1 MMGRVDMRETVLGGC
16 EPLFKRKQVYEII
29 IPLILEQ
36 VFMAAI
42 GMFDVIMVSGI
53 GEEAISAVSLVDFI
67 NQLVTSVLT
76 ALSTGG
82 AIVCSQYL
90 GRNHRRDAEEA
101 VQHLV
106 MLVVF
111 AGSAVMLV
119 AFLGNYLLLRLIYG
133 AIDGSVMGKARVYFA
148 LSGFSYP
155 FVALFCCSAAVMRTL
170 GYTKLSFHTSLVMN
184 LLNIVMNALFIY
196 GFGWGVFG
204 AGLASLLSRMVIS
217 LALFSMVFRAQDLLK
232 IQPVFKWRLKRD
244 TTVSILNFAIPTSLE
259 SSVFYIGRLL
269 VQGVV
274 TGFGTSA
281 IAANAVA
288 LTVTEFLHMPGAGI
302 GIGMI
307 TIVGRCIGADEKVQA
322 REYANRLIRLTYL
335 LQGICCAG
343 SMILAGQITGLYH
356 LTAQT
361 KELAVMMLLTHG
373 VICAIFWPM
382 GFTTAN
388 ALKAA
393 GDVRFTMMMSIA
405 SMWCFR
411 VGGSYLFVRLFPSL
425 GVLNVWLA
433 MYCDWIARAC
443 ICLWRFRGSV
453 WLEKKVRMRD

>member
-1 MMGRVDMRETVLGGC
+1 MMDMKEVGRK
-16 EPLFKRKQVYEII
+16 PLFQQKQVYEII

-67 NQLVTSVLT
+67 SQLVTSVLT

-82 AIVCSQYL
+82 AIVCSQFI
-90 GRNHRRDAEEA
+90 GRDNRRDAEEA
-101 VQHLV
+101 VQHLL
-106 MLVVF
+106 MLVVLS
-111 AGSAVMLV
+111 GLIVMAVAL
-119 AFLGNYLLLRLIYG
+119 LGNRWLLEVIYG
-133 AIDGSVMGKARVYFA
+133 KIDGNVMGKARIYFA
-148 LSGFSYP
+148 LSGMSYP

-184 LLNIVMNALFIY
+184 LMNIVMNALFIF
-196 GFGWGVFG
+196 GFHWGVFG
-204 AGLASLLSRMVIS
+204 AGLASMLSRMIIS
-217 LALFSMVFRAQDLLK
+217 LVLFYMIFHTQNMLN
-232 IQPVFKWRLKRD
+232 IQAPSQWRLRRY
-244 TTVSILNFAIPTSLE
+244 TTRSILSFAIPTSLE

-307 TIVGRCIGADEKVQA
+307 TIVGRCIGAEEKQQA
-322 REYANRLIRLTYL
+322 RAYAKQLIVLTYL
-335 LQGICCAG
+335 IQGICCVG
-343 SMILAGQITGLYH
+343 SMALAVPITGWYH
-356 LTAQT
+356 LTEQT
-361 KELAVMMLLTHG
+361 KELAVVMLLTHG
-373 VICAIFWPM
+373 VACTVFWPM

-393 GDVRFTMMMSIA
+393 GDVKFTMMMSIA

-411 VGGSYLFVRLFPSL
+411 VGGSYFFVQLFPDL
-425 GVLNVWLA
+425 GVLNVWAA
-433 MYCDWIARAC
+433 MYCDWIARAL
-443 ICLWRFRGSV
+443 ICFWRYRKDT
-453 WLEKKVRMRD
+453 WLDKKIQGHT

>member
-1 MMGRVDMRETVLGGC
+1 MIDMGEIMPGKS
-16 EPLFKRKQVYEII
+16 EPLFKRKQVYELIV
-29 IPLILEQ
+29 PLILEQ
-36 VFMAAI
+36 VLMAAI

-82 AIVCSQYL
+82 AIVCSQCL
-90 GRNHRRDAEEA
+90 GRNSRRDAEEA

-106 MLVVF
+106 MLVALAGSIAMTVAF
-111 AGSAVMLV
+111 AG
-119 AFLGNYLLLRLIYG
+119 NRWLLQVVYG
-133 AIDGSVMGKARVYFA
+133 AIDGNVMGKARIYFA

-184 LLNIVMNALFIY
+184 LMNIVMNALFIY
-196 GFGWGVFG
+196 GFHWGVTG
-204 AGLASLLSRMVIS
+204 AGLASLLSRMCIS
-217 LALFSMVFRAQDLLK
+217 LVLFSMIFRRQDMLKVPSVFQ
-232 IQPVFKWRLKRD
+232 WRLKRF
-244 TTVSILNFAIPTSLE
+244 TAVSILNFAIPTSLE

-307 TIVGRCIGADEKVQA
+307 TIVGRCIGADQKKQA
-322 REYANRLIRLTYL
+322 REYAVRLIRLTYL
-335 LQGICCAG
+335 LQGVCCAF
-343 SMILAGQITGLYH
+343 SMILSGQITGLYH

-361 KELAVMMLLTHG
+361 KELAVLMLLTHG
-373 VICAIFWPM
+373 VICMVFWPM

-393 GDVRFTMMMSIA
+393 GDVRFTMAMSIA

-411 VGGSYLFVRLFPSL
+411 VGGSYLFVRMFPAL

-443 ICLWRFRGSV
+443 ICLWRFRGSR
-453 WLEKKVRMRD
+453 WLDKKVRMRH

>member
-1 MMGRVDMRETVLGGC
+1 MMGMKEVGGK
-16 EPLFKRKQVYEII
+16 PLFQQKQVYEII

-67 NQLVTSVLT
+67 SQLVTSVLT

-82 AIVCSQYL
+82 AIVCSQFI
-90 GRNHRRDAEEA
+90 GRDNRRDAEEA
-101 VQHLV
+101 VQHLL
-106 MLVVF
+106 MLVVLS
-111 AGSAVMLV
+111 GLIVMAVAL
-119 AFLGNYLLLRLIYG
+119 LGNRWLLEVIYG
-133 AIDGSVMGKARVYFA
+133 KIDGNVMGKARIYFA
-148 LSGFSYP
+148 LSGMSYP

-184 LLNIVMNALFIY
+184 LMNIVMNALFIF
-196 GFGWGVFG
+196 GFHWGVFG
-204 AGLASLLSRMVIS
+204 AGLASMLSRMIIS
-217 LALFSMVFRAQDLLK
+217 LVLFYMIFHTQNMLN
-232 IQPVFKWRLKRD
+232 IQAPSQWRLRRY
-244 TTVSILNFAIPTSLE
+244 TTRSILSFAIPTSLE

-307 TIVGRCIGADEKVQA
+307 TIVGRCIGAEEKQQA
-322 REYANRLIRLTYL
+322 RAYAKQLIVLTYL
-335 LQGICCAG
+335 IQGICCVG
-343 SMILAGQITGLYH
+343 SMALAVPITGWYH
-356 LTAQT
+356 LTEQT
-361 KELAVMMLLTHG
+361 KELAVVMLLTHG
-373 VICAIFWPM
+373 VVCTVFWPM

-393 GDVRFTMMMSIA
+393 GDVKFTMMMSIA

-411 VGGSYLFVRLFPSL
+411 VGGSYLFVQLFPDL
-425 GVLNVWLA
+425 GVLNVWAA
-433 MYCDWIARAC
+433 MYCDWIARAL
-443 ICLWRFRGSV
+443 ICFWRYRKDT
-453 WLEKKVRMRD
+453 WLDKKIQGHT

>member
-1 MMGRVDMRETVLGGC
+1 MIDMKDTK
-16 EPLFKRKQVYEII
+16 PLFQQKEVYEII

-67 NQLVTSVLT
+67 SQLVTSVLT

-82 AIVCSQYL
+82 AIVCSQFI
-90 GRNHRRDAEEA
+90 GRDNKRDAEEA

-106 MLVVF
+106 MLVVLS
-111 AGSAVMLV
+111 GLIVMAVAL
-119 AFLGNYLLLRLIYG
+119 LGNRWLLEVIYG
-133 AIDGSVMGKARVYFA
+133 KIDGSVMGKARIYFA
-148 LSGFSYP
+148 LSGISYP

-184 LLNIVMNALFIY
+184 LMNIVMNALFIF
-196 GFGWGVFG
+196 GFRWGVFG
-204 AGLASLLSRMVIS
+204 AGLASLLSRMIIS
-217 LALFSMVFRAQDLLK
+217 LVLFSMIFHTQNMLH
-232 IQPVFKWRLKRD
+232 IQPPSKWRLKQY
-244 TTVSILNFAIPTSLE
+244 TTRSILSFAIPTSLE

-307 TIVGRCIGADEKVQA
+307 TIVGRCIGAEEKQQA
-322 REYANRLIRLTYL
+322 RAYAKRLIALTYL
-335 LQGICCAG
+335 LQGICCVG
-343 SMILAGQITGLYH
+343 SMALAGPITGWYH

-361 KELAVMMLLTHG
+361 KELAVVMLLTHG
-373 VICAIFWPM
+373 VVCTVFWPM

-393 GDVRFTMMMSIA
+393 GDVKFTMMMSIA

-411 VGGSYLFVRLFPSL
+411 VGGSYLFVQLFPDL
-425 GVLNVWLA
+425 GVLNVWIA
-433 MYCDWIARAC
+433 MYCDWIARAF
-443 ICLWRFRGSV
+443 ICFWRYCQDT
-453 WLEKKVRMRD
+453 WLDKRVQGHT

>member
-1 MMGRVDMRETVLGGC
+1 MMDMSGAVRGGC

-90 GRNHRRDAEEA
+90 GRDNRSDAEAA

-106 MLVVF
+106 ML
-111 AGSAVMLV
+111 AVLSGTIVMGV
-119 AFLGNYLLLRLIYG
+119 AFLGNSWLLRVIYG
-133 AIDGSVMGKARVYFA
+133 AIDENVLGKARVYFA

-184 LLNIVMNALFIY
+184 LLNVSMNAIFIY
-196 GFGWGVFG
+196 GFHWGVFG
-204 AGLASLLSRMVIS
+204 AGLASLLSRLLIS
-217 LALFSMVFRAQDLLK
+217 LVLFSMIFRAQDLLQV
-232 IQPVFKWRLKRD
+232 QPLSKWRLKRY
-244 TTVSILNFAIPTSLE
+244 TTASILNFAIPTSLE

-288 LTVTEFLHMPGAGI
+288 LTVTEFLHMPGAGA

-307 TIVGRCIGADEKVQA
+307 TIVGRCIGADEKKQA
-322 REYANRLIRLTYL
+322 REYANRLIGITCF

-343 SMILAGQITGLYH
+343 SMILASRITGLYH

-373 VICAIFWPM
+373 VVCTVFWPM
-382 GFTTAN
+382 GFTAAN

-411 VGGSYLFVRLFPSL
+411 VGGSYLFVRLFPAL
-425 GVLNVWLA
+425 GVLNVWIA

-443 ICLWRFRGSV
+443 ICFWRYKGSR
-453 WLEKKVRMRD
+453 WLDKKVRMQD

>member
-1 MMGRVDMRETVLGGC
+1 MMGRVDMRETVPGGC

-119 AFLGNYLLLRLIYG
+119 AFLGNLTAPEADLWLHRWERH
-133 AIDGSVMGKARVYFA
+133 GKARVYFA

-335 LQGICCAG
+335 LQE
-343 SMILAGQITGLYH
+343 S
-356 LTAQT
+356 
-361 KELAVMMLLTHG
+361 AVP
-373 VICAIFWPM
+373 VP
-382 GFTTAN
+382 
-388 ALKAA
+388 
-393 GDVRFTMMMSIA
+393 
-405 SMWCFR
+405 
-411 VGGSYLFVRLFPSL
+411 
-425 GVLNVWLA
+425 
-433 MYCDWIARAC
+433 
-443 ICLWRFRGSV
+443 
-453 WLEKKVRMRD
+453 

>member
-1 MMGRVDMRETVLGGC
+1 MDETRMGGD
-16 EPLFKRKQVYEII
+16 EPLFTRKRVYEII

-53 GEEAISAVSLVDFI
+53 GEEAISAVSLVDFL

-90 GRNHRRDAEEA
+90 GRNNRRDAEEA

-106 MLVVF
+106 ALVVC
-111 AGSAVMLV
+111 AGSGAMLV
-119 AFLGNYLLLRLIYG
+119 AFMGNGWLLRVIYG
-133 AIDGSVMGKARVYFA
+133 AVDEAVMGKARIYFA

-155 FVALFCCSAAVMRTL
+155 FIALFCCSAAVMRTL

-196 GFGWGVFG
+196 GFHWGVFG
-204 AGLASLLSRMVIS
+204 AGLASLLSRMIIS
-217 LALFSMVFRAQDLLK
+217 LVLFFMVFHAQDLLQ
-232 IQPVFKWRLKRD
+232 IPPVLKWRLRRD

-307 TIVGRCIGADEKVQA
+307 TIVGRCIGADEKGQA
-322 REYANRLIRLTYL
+322 RDYANRLIGLTYL
-335 LQGICCAG
+335 LQGVCCVG
-343 SMILAGQITGLYH
+343 SMIFAGQITGLYH
-356 LTAQT
+356 LTSET
-361 KELAVMMLLTHG
+361 KALAVMMLLTHG
-373 VICAIFWPM
+373 VICMVFWPM

-411 VGGSYLFVRLFPSL
+411 VGGSYLFVRLFPAL
-425 GVLNVWLA
+425 GVLNVWAA

-443 ICLWRFRGSV
+443 ICLWRFRGSR
-453 WLEKKVRMRD
+453 WLDKKVRMRH